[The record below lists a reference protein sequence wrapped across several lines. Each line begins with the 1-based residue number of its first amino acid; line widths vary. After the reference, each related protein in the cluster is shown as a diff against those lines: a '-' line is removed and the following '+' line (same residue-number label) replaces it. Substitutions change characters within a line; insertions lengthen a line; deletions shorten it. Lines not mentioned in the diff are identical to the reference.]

1 MVLFSLRSFQ
11 KRPNKK
17 IKFLEQGNTIIR
29 LFFTLNL
36 ILLVS
41 MMSAC
46 GSSKP
51 SASLPDWVMNTPLG
65 CGLGSLQINGSLSL
79 AKSGA
84 IAKGRADLARQ
95 IQTRIEN
102 VIKTYRSEGGGQQDF
117 SEELMTQVSQ
127 QSSRALLQGT
137 KEKKSHIEPSQPSIY
152 YVLVCYEAEQKTS
165 LIQSLS
171 IIPKRHRKSIQVRAE
186 SAFAE
191 LESLMK
197 NDY

>member
-1 MVLFSLRSFQ
+1 MVLFRLRSFQ

-51 SASLPDWVMNTPLG
+51 SASLPAWVMNTPLG

>member
-1 MVLFSLRSFQ
+1 MVSHRLKTFRKNLNKRIKVLEQENTFISLFST
-11 KRPNKK
+11 PY
-17 IKFLEQGNTIIR
+17 
-29 LFFTLNL
+29 L
-36 ILLVS
+36 ILVFF

-51 SASLPDWVMNTPLG
+51 SASLPPWVINTPLG
-65 CGLGSLQINGSLSL
+65 CGLGSLQVNGSISL

-102 VIKTYRSEGGGQQDF
+102 VIKSYRSEGGGQQDF

-137 KEKKSHIEPSQPSIY
+137 KERKSYIEPGQPSIY
-152 YVLVCYEAEQKTS
+152 YVLVCYEAQQKSS

-186 SAFAE
+186 SAFKE

-197 NDY
+197 KNY

>member
-1 MVLFSLRSFQ
+1 MESNFRAKTKLVYQNLFSS
-11 KRPNKK
+11 
-17 IKFLEQGNTIIR
+17 
-29 LFFTLNL
+29 LFPACL
-36 ILLVS
+36 ILLLIAFTL
-41 MMSAC
+41 SAC
-46 GSSKP
+46 GSTRP
-51 SASLPDWVMNTPLG
+51 SESLPAWVMDTPLG
-65 CGLGSLQINGSLSL
+65 CGLGSLQVNGSITL

-102 VIKTYRSEGGGQQDF
+102 VIKTYRSEGGGLQDF

-127 QSSRALLQGT
+127 QSSRAVLQGT
-137 KEKKSHIEPSQPSIY
+137 KARFSHIDKGNPATY
-152 YVLVCYEAEQKTS
+152 YVLVCYEAHQKTR

-171 IIPKRHRKSIQVRAE
+171 ILPKRHRQSVQERAE

-197 NDY
+197 DYQ